1 MPRTYTKKAAPVAA
15 KKITPPVAKTA
26 RRKPGPKPKAVQ
38 QETPEVETPVVGTES
53 AASQEALGNF
63 GKALIEAVDAFVAQ
77 NKMPDLSD
85 IEIIDLRGVNIFGR
99 FHVANLL
106 QNAGYVFAM
115 SPETPTT
122 DYVSGW
128 MHQDAIRLNHS
139 NKLLFTAYWDQVK
152 DNKATVKLL
161 HASAEIVVD
170 FSEPLPDQVTILGEK
185 FARQ

>member
-1 MPRTYTKKAAPVAA
+1 MPRTYTKKAAPVA
-15 KKITPPVAKTA
+15 TKTV

-38 QETPEVETPVVGTES
+38 QETAEVETPAADTGST
-53 AASQEALGNF
+53 ASQEALGNF
-63 GKALIEAVDAFVAQ
+63 GKALIEAVDAFVAESS
-77 NKMPDLSD
+77 MPDLSD

-122 DYVSGW
+122 DYTPGW
-128 MHQDAIRLNHS
+128 MCVDAIRLNHS

-152 DNKATVKLL
+152 DSKAIVKLL
-161 HASAEIVVD
+161 HASADIEVD
-170 FSEPLPDQVTILGEK
+170 FSQPLPDQVEIMGEK

>member
-1 MPRTYTKKAAPVAA
+1 MPRTYTKKAAPVA
-15 KKITPPVAKTA
+15 TKTV

-38 QETPEVETPVVGTES
+38 QETPEVETPAADTGST
-53 AASQEALGNF
+53 ASQEALGNF
-63 GKALIEAVDAFVAQ
+63 GKALIEAVDAFVAESS
-77 NKMPDLSD
+77 MPDLSD

-122 DYVSGW
+122 DYTPGW
-128 MHQDAIRLNHS
+128 MCVDAIRLNHS
-139 NKLLFTAYWDQVK
+139 NKLLFTADWDQVK
-152 DNKATVKLL
+152 DSKAIVKLL
-161 HASAEIVVD
+161 NASADIEVD
-170 FSEPLPDQVTILGEK
+170 FSQPLPDQVEIMGEK

>member
-15 KKITPPVAKTA
+15 KTV

-38 QETPEVETPVVGTES
+38 QEAPEVETPAVGTES
-53 AASQEALGNF
+53 TASQEALGNF
-63 GKALIEAVDAFVAQ
+63 GKLLIEAVDAFVAES
-77 NKMPDLSD
+77 NVPDLSD

-122 DYVSGW
+122 DYVAGW
-128 MHQDAIRLNHS
+128 LLKDAIRLNHS
-139 NKLLFTAYWDQVK
+139 NKLLFTADWDQVK
-152 DNKATVKLL
+152 DNKAIVKLL
-161 HASAEIVVD
+161 HASADIEVD
-170 FSEPLPDQVTILGEK
+170 FSEPLPDQVEIMGEK

>member
-1 MPRTYTKKAAPVAA
+1 MPRTYTKKAAPVA
-15 KKITPPVAKTA
+15 TKTV

-38 QETPEVETPVVGTES
+38 QEAPEVETPTADPES
-53 AASQEALGNF
+53 TASQEALGNF
-63 GKALIEAVDAFVAQ
+63 GKALIEAVDAFVAES
-77 NKMPDLSD
+77 NMPDLSD

-122 DYVSGW
+122 DYVAGW
-128 MHQDAIRLNHS
+128 LLKDAIRLNHS
-139 NKLLFTAYWDQVK
+139 NKLLFTADWDQVK
-152 DNKATVKLL
+152 DSKAIVKLL
-161 HASAEIVVD
+161 HASADIEVD
-170 FSEPLPDQVTILGEK
+170 FSQPLPDQVEIMGEK